1 MEKVEKIITL
11 LENGQHEE
19 ALQSYKY
26 ILNSGTNEERI
37 VLGEELFRYGF
48 LEEAKSL
55 FKKLLKVYPEEGEL
69 LVLYAETCLELG
81 EEDQAMLALSAIHE
95 EDPSYPQSLVLLAD
109 LYQMQGLYE
118 VSEQKLLMAKSILP
132 DEMII
137 DFALG
142 ELYLE
147 EGKFIEAIRSY
158 SKVVETNR
166 EIAGVNVHQR
176 LGDAYSAGGSFEEA
190 LAHYEKALNDHL
202 EINTLFNYAL
212 TAYQAGMNKI
222 AIEKFTELKDLD
234 PEYHSLYL
242 YLAKSYEREGEL
254 EKSFEAVSQGLHY
267 DEFNKDLFFYGG
279 TLAIRLGYE
288 EEGIDLF
295 RNALALDP
303 EFIEAALAL
312 SKLHLKREDYE
323 DVLVLLNEMKEARV
337 EEPQFLWDEAVA
349 LWHLEEY
356 SQALNKY
363 ESAYNYFKND
373 TNFLTDYAYFLM
385 EEGKRQEAA
394 ELFTVVLQEDPS
406 NEVIQ
411 EIIERLTDDFAR
423 GQ

>member
-19 ALQSYKY
+19 ALKSYKY
-26 ILNSGTNEERI
+26 ILNSGTNEERV

-48 LEEAKSL
+48 LEEAKIL
-55 FKKLLKVYPEEGEL
+55 FEKLLKVYPEEGEL
-69 LVLYAETCLELG
+69 LVLYAETLIELG
-81 EEDQAMLALSAIHE
+81 EEDQAMLALSEIHE
-95 EDPSYPQSLVLLAD
+95 EDPSYPQSLLLLAD

-118 VSEQKLLMAKSILP
+118 VSEQKLQEAKSILP
-132 DEMII
+132 DEII
-137 DFALG
+137 LDFALG

-147 EGKFIEAIRSY
+147 EGKFVEAIRSY
-158 SKVVETNR
+158 SKVIDTKS

-190 LAHYEKALNDHL
+190 LDHYEKALNDQM

-212 TAYQAGMNKI
+212 TAFQAGMNKK
-222 AIEKFTELKDLD
+222 AIEKFTELKELD
-234 PEYHSLYL
+234 PDYHSLYL
-242 YLAKSYEREGEL
+242 YLAKSYEREGDL
-254 EKSFEAVSQGLHY
+254 EQSIETVKQGINY

-279 TLAIRLGYE
+279 KLAIKLGRDE
-288 EEGIDLF
+288 EAIDLF
-295 RNALALDP
+295 QNALALDP
-303 EFIEAALAL
+303 EFIEAALVL
-312 SKLHLKREDYE
+312 SRLYLKREDYD
-323 DVLVLLNEMKEARV
+323 DVLMLLKEMKENGM
-337 EEPQFLWDEAVA
+337 EEPQLLWDEAVA

-363 ESAYNYFKND
+363 ENAYNYFKND

-394 ELFTVVLQEDPS
+394 ELFTKVLTEDPS
-406 NEVIQ
+406 NEDIQ
-411 EIIERLTDDFAR
+411 EILERLTDDIAR
-423 GQ
+423 G